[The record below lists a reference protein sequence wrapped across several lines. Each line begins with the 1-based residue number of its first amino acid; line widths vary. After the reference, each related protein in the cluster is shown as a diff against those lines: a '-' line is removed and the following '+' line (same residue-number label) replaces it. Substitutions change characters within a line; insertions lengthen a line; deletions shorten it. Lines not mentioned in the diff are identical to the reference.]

1 LAEKVSN
8 KKTDAGG
15 SRAKKIFQRNFPLY
29 VLMLPAILTTFL
41 FDYVTLY
48 GIQIAFRQFRTMHG
62 IWGSQWVGLQ
72 HFVRFINYP
81 NFWPLIRNTLTITTY
96 TLLTFPI
103 GVILALMLNE
113 IRHNKYKKTIQ
124 MVSYAPYFLST
135 VVLVAMIN
143 LFLGR
148 AHGLVNNVI
157 EIMGGTRIDF
167 LSIPRYFASIF
178 VWSGV
183 WASAGWSTIIF
194 LAALSAVSPELIEA
208 ARIDGANRIHIIRH
222 VNIPAIL
229 PTVIILFI
237 LATGSIL
244 SLGFERI
251 FLMQNPLN
259 MPASN
264 VISVHIYRRGLLGGE
279 FSYTTAVS
287 LFNNV
292 INLIVILGVNK
303 IAAKV
308 SGVGLW

>member
-1 LAEKVSN
+1 
-8 KKTDAGG
+8 
-15 SRAKKIFQRNFPLY
+15 
-29 VLMLPAILTTFL
+29 MLPAILTTFL